1 MAERTLLAPQAEAI
15 LDRMSI
21 DPDICSGKP
30 CIRGT
35 RVMVANIL
43 GLFASG
49 YSVERILA
57 NYPSITGE
65 DVTGGLHYA
74 AQMIDEEKVYL
85 RSA

>member
-1 MAERTLLAPQAEAI
+1 
-15 LDRMSI
+15 
-21 DPDICSGKP
+21 
-30 CIRGT
+30 
-35 RVMVANIL
+35 MVANIL

-65 DVTGGLHYA
+65 DITGALHYA